1 MNRSTA
7 LLCGAVLLT
16 APGCGERAQELSE
29 RQQELLSETR
39 RVASEIGD
47 RGRELLENGR
57 QAQPEADWS
66 LVIDRIEAQ
75 GLRIRELA
83 DLYAERR
90 WREAEA
96 WVEDVDGEA
105 TKAAFRTIG
114 RVLLLEH
121 REGTGP
127 CLAEIDRILGEEQPA
142 PVERTTLEIMRGY
155 MERKGETK
163 SLELAIRIAAVFL
176 FASSGDPQT
185 VGHAGML
192 AIDALRIAGYSPGE
206 E

>member
-96 WVEDVDGEA
+96 WVEDVD
-105 TKAAFRTIG
+105 
-114 RVLLLEH
+114 
-121 REGTGP
+121 
-127 CLAEIDRILGEEQPA
+127 AEIDRILGEEQPA